1 MQLREDLRDLR
12 DVFGEMSLIH
22 LIGDVSEICKLA
34 LFEMSPRHCMRRLR
48 DASEM
53 HPCRLGIRVHLT
65 MQHTLIALKL
75 NIFQKNLKI
84 HRKQNRILYNSINSI
99 YNSL

>member
-12 DVFGEMSLIH
+12 DVFGETSLIH

-53 HPCRLGIRVHLT
+53 HPCRLG
-65 MQHTLIALKL
+65 
-75 NIFQKNLKI
+75 
-84 HRKQNRILYNSINSI
+84 
-99 YNSL
+99 NSLFKVCRTFRYMKNYSVSII